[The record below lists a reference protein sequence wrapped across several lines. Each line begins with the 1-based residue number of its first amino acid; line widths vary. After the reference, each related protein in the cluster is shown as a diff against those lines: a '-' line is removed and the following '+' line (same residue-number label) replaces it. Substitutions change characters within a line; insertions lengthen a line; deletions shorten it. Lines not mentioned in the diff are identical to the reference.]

1 MRVAAIDLG
10 KARIGLAVS
19 DELGML
25 AHPRP
30 FLDGRNLQGTLAALL
45 ELVREE
51 GITTMLVG
59 LPRNLN
65 GSEGPSARRARQ
77 FAELVRK
84 ATGCTVELVDEWL
97 TTKEAQARLHAQ
109 GLDTRAS
116 RARIDSASAAV
127 ILQAWLD
134 GRGQSAK
141 RRFERTPSSEDE
153 SASRKPQS

>member
-19 DELGML
+19 DELGLL

-30 FLDGRNLQGTLAALL
+30 FLDGRDLTSSLAALRRL
-45 ELVREE
+45 AIEE
-51 GITTMLVG
+51 AIETMLVG

-65 GSEGPSARRARQ
+65 GSEGPSARRARR
-77 FAELVRK
+77 FAEILKK

-109 GLDTRAS
+109 GLDTRES
-116 RARIDSASAAV
+116 RTRIDSASAAV
-127 ILQAWLD
+127 ILQSWLD
-134 GRGQSAK
+134 AAERPGGAPALSDEPAT
-141 RRFERTPSSEDE
+141 RRKTP
-153 SASRKPQS
+153 KK